1 MTEPGKMGVHKR
13 NSTAILFIHILM
25 HGREG
30 WVLVYLG
37 SQQKHVERP
46 VQPECPDYLSVSGDY
61 AIIYNLQKIF
71 TMTLIVRAR

>member
-1 MTEPGKMGVHKR
+1 
-13 NSTAILFIHILM
+13 M
-25 HGREG
+25 HGREE

-37 SQQKHVERP
+37 SQHKHVERP